1 MKKNTFK
8 RVLAGSLALLT
19 VAAYV
24 PANVGGLIQT
34 SLVADAAA
42 SATTEKVTFNFDVA
56 KDYLTSVDYG
66 GTPWSETT
74 LAAFDGSATMNGNTA
89 VTVNSKIPLTLTSS
103 KDFSSSL
110 ATFKLGTT
118 LTVPGE
124 KVDTTAPSTDSKVYL
139 VSENG
144 TISSKTVTNTVY
156 DALSTDE
163 KKNYLDISTSTGTYL
178 YNGVYYTDIGVTAGT
193 PFDTGNPK
201 PVQAIANLYT
211 QVNTDYSLTVTN
223 HTVADGDAITVD
235 TENKTLTFTGASSK
249 EYQVDISGAIPSTS
263 NYIDILTV
271 DTTKYGTFTP
281 ADTSTNTSASF
292 SKNYPVSTVMNEV
305 LKANNYET
313 TDTTFT
319 TDSEFVAV
327 GKNAFLLVRFSAKE
341 TKNNDGTY
349 KYDFTVPNITGAP
362 ITVGTIAQDAT
373 VNFYKSEADRNN
385 NTKGTTTED
394 TTVNAKWKSLTIQ
407 VGDVTTNPA
416 PANLAKISGGIS
428 SADIAVA
435 SSSVET
441 LNLTNTA
448 NNELFV
454 GAPVTVTNAEP
465 FALYI
470 DDGSNAQML
479 TASVTYKD
487 NKFVG
492 TFTMPKYAGSATGG
506 KVTLK
511 FVELTET
518 YTYKTTADKTTLTAS
533 GQSVTNTEAA
543 SIAVKSY
550 DADSTTGY
558 FIENG
563 DKGVD
568 VGSDSLE
575 YGRDIVIKLTAGDKF
590 ISAGNVTITKDSKE
604 VWTNR
609 AAANGVTNIAVSGTA
624 LGSKDDGLIKIDN
637 ATSGE
642 YKITYKVTTTGTNTS
657 TYTLE
662 KTFTVDAKGAIT
674 VDNISLKVSVYKDNT
689 PIRALDDSTSGGV
702 TTVGLKS
709 IIEDSTA
716 DNFGVDGT
724 GNDAVAYYKIQC
736 EKGKTA
742 EILLSKAAKEIVEKN
757 GYQFKITPVVTPKNE
772 APLANTKYTVSGYT
786 TGSKNKDYTVSVT
799 ITDPEYGGSA
809 SAEPIVIPW
818 KVVDYDSKPDFET
831 SATATVAQE
840 DTNKLGDAIATAIAK
855 NDAAKALT
863 GSDFTFEYVTG
874 ASGANRVGDEED
886 ELDSYES
893 GLPTEKGDYT
903 VYVTY
908 KDKVVSTVTVKVT
921 SYKLTLVPDASTLAF
936 TYGKDFTVDSYTL
949 KDANDKVVK
958 DVTISDLGVQFM
970 QPIYKEVNGKK
981 VQTGKYEVYRTHD
994 EGSTSGTYDVPNAN
1008 NVAYVAEVKSSL
1020 GYKTT
1025 DSATI
1030 TLNVPT
1036 DTTTTMSNVI
1046 PVEEL
1051 ATAFDSDSTSD
1062 VTEKLNAGTY
1072 YVKFNGTVSND
1083 DYALDTETVYE
1094 VTVSRKKLSDSTV
1107 TVLIAPAQYAKNTT
1121 QSPNAS
1127 SITALDTDTGF
1138 NFTETKTDSSNPPKT
1153 ITTPLLKLT
1162 ESFSAV
1168 NTGEY
1173 DVEVGLTDTQT
1184 QNYEGTATA
1193 KWHIVN
1199 TTSTYTASTFNLQ
1212 WNTAKTTLFDNG
1224 RIHVEITKK
1233 DASKLAIGDN
1243 TIQQYGVIIEKE
1255 GKIPAPAT
1263 YNNLTSDE
1271 KDNAETQ
1278 LQLNNGFTTGGYTTK
1293 DIEVIDEKTGKVI
1306 EVRNANS
1313 VTYSAN
1319 IRVVDAETGV
1329 WARPYV
1335 LLSDGTVAYGE
1346 VRYLNIQNEAQEKLN
1361 LNMPYKNTSDVVRVS
1376 NMTDA
1381 QKKEASKYVNAGYD
1395 VLLNKYYAYATFTDL
1410 SNEGFRDT
1418 VLEVADFGVVVDKNG
1433 IFKANETDI
1442 DKKLRIGKN
1451 SKLIVGHYK
1460 KGNKNLAGDNEYTAN
1475 ITPVDSVTGVW
1486 VRPYLDLG
1494 GGLIVYGPAQYFESA
1509 SDYFN
1514 NKGVN
1519 DTSTPTDKQNINFG
1533 IDTLNVKKV
1542 DNKTNKAQ
1550 VYFAPETNTL
1560 AKVQARVTEAYQAAA
1575 TGNKAKD
1582 APTVK
1587 VKQAGVVLDKKGV
1600 LKMADGKTWA
1610 SITDDDNAKANAT
1623 TLYPT
1628 ANADLILGKGF
1639 VEGKKTSNFTADYTG
1654 KVSPAGKDL
1663 IVRNYVI
1670 YEIGDTELTVYGEPM
1685 AYQYNGTFWKYIGV
1699 PV

>member
-34 SLVADAAA
+34 SLVANAAA
-42 SATTEKVTFNFDVA
+42 SATTEKVTFNFGVA

-66 GTPWSETT
+66 GTTWSETT
-74 LAAFDGSATMNGNTA
+74 LAAFDGNANMNGNTA

-103 KDFSSSL
+103 KTFTDL

-156 DALSTDE
+156 AALSTDE

-178 YNGVYYTDIGVTAGT
+178 YNGVYYTDIDVTAGT
-193 PFDTGNPK
+193 AFDTGNPK

-211 QVNTDYSLTVTN
+211 QVNTDYSLTVTG

-319 TDSEFVAV
+319 TDSEFVKV
-327 GKNAFLLVRFSAKE
+327 GNNAFLLVRFSAKE

-349 KYDFTVPNITGAP
+349 KYDFTVPNIAGAP
-362 ITVGTIAQDAT
+362 IIVGTIAQDAT
-373 VNFYKSEADRNN
+373 VDFYKSEEDRNKGE
-385 NTKGTTTED
+385 TARGTTTDESQ
-394 TTVNAKWKSLTIQ
+394 TPHIYNAKWQSLDIQ
-407 VGDVTTNPA
+407 VGDVTTTPA
-416 PANLAKISGGIS
+416 PADLVGNNISNTQEDKTFSINGVSGG
-428 SADIAVA
+428 
-435 SSSVET
+435 
-441 LNLTNTA
+441 TNQ
-448 NNELFV
+448 LFV
-454 GAPVTVTNAEP
+454 GAPVTVTNNEP

-470 DDGSNAQML
+470 DDGSNAQLL
-479 TASVTYKD
+479 TASVTYDTTKS
-487 NKFVG
+487 KFVG
-492 TFTMPKYAGSATGG
+492 TFTMPKAAEGQT
-506 KVTLK
+506 VTLK

-533 GQSVTNTEAA
+533 GQSVTNAEAA

-550 DADSTTGY
+550 DADYAGGY
-558 FIENG
+558 FLEKG

-568 VGSDSLE
+568 VGSESLE

-604 VWTNR
+604 VWTNG
-609 AAANGVTNIAVSGTA
+609 APVGVTNIAVSGAAT
-624 LGSKDDGLIKIDN
+624 LGGKDAGLIKIDN

-689 PIRALDDSTSGGV
+689 PIDVLTDEKDANGNV
-702 TTVGLKS
+702 TKVGLKS
-709 IIEDSTA
+709 IIEDNTDSK
-716 DNFGVDGT
+716 FGVDGT
-724 GNDAVAYYKIQC
+724 GTSAVAYYKIQC

-772 APLANTKYTVSGYT
+772 ADLADTKYTVSGYT

-874 ASGANRVGDEED
+874 ASGANRVGEAED

-893 GLPTEKGDYT
+893 GLPTEKGNYT

-908 KDKVVSTVTVKVT
+908 KDKVVSTVTVTVT

-936 TYGKDFTVDSYTL
+936 TYGKDFTVDNYTL

-958 DVTISDLGVQFM
+958 DVTISDLSVQFM
-970 QPIYKEVNGKK
+970 QPIYEKNASNKD
-981 VQTGKYEVYRTHD
+981 VQTGKYEVY
-994 EGSTSGTYDVPNAN
+994 GNTSAN
-1008 NVAYVAEVKSSL
+1008 TTAYIAEVKASL

-1025 DSATI
+1025 DPQI
-1030 TLNVPT
+1030 TLNIPA
-1036 DTTTTMSNVI
+1036 DNGNGI

-1051 ATAFDSDSTSD
+1051 ATAFDDNTTSG

-1072 YVKFNGTVSND
+1072 YVKFSGTVSNE

-1107 TVLIAPAQYAKNTT
+1107 TVLIAPAEYVKNTT
-1121 QSPNAS
+1121 QSPDAN

-1138 NFTETKTDSSNPPKT
+1138 NFIEVDDSDPTNPT
-1153 ITTPLLKLT
+1153 TTPLLKLT

-1199 TTSTYTASTFNLQ
+1199 AKSTYTASTFNLQ

-1255 GKIPAPAT
+1255 GKIPAPESYTAQ
-1263 YNNLTSDE
+1263 NAKGE
-1271 KDNAETQ
+1271 KTAAEKQ
-1278 LQLNNGFTTGGYTTK
+1278 LVLNNGFTTGGYTTK

-1335 LLSDGTVAYGE
+1335 LLSDGTVAYGDA
-1346 VRYLNIQNEAQEKLN
+1346 RYLNIQNEAQEKLN

-1494 GGLIVYGPAQYFESA
+1494 GGLIVYGTAQYFESA

-1514 NKGVN
+1514 NKGE
-1519 DTSTPTDKQNINFG
+1519 TSLSGATATADKQNINLG
-1533 IDTLNVKKV
+1533 INTLSVNKV
-1542 DNKTNKAQ
+1542 DTNTNKAQ
-1550 VYFAPETNTL
+1550 VSFAPETDTL

-1587 VKQAGVVLDKKGV
+1587 VKQAGVVVDKKGV

-1610 SITDDDNAKANAT
+1610 ADGSKTTIDPVTDAT

-1628 ANADLILGKGF
+1628 ANTGLILGKGF
-1639 VEGKKTSNFTADYTG
+1639 VEGKKTSNFTANYTG

-1670 YEIGDTELTVYGEPM
+1670 YEIGDTELTVYGEPK
-1685 AYQYNGTFWKYIGV
+1685 AYQYNGTFWAAIDEQA
-1699 PV
+1699 